1 MDKHD
6 KAEAEVEAPPNPLHL
21 LGRWIW
27 RDIRAMVIGGVIGA
41 IIGLAVS
48 VLGLGMLNLGLVG
61 LFAILGAAI
70 AGLVRSLMA
79 GAFF

>member
-1 MDKHD
+1 MDEQD
-6 KAEAEVEAPPNPLHL
+6 KTEAPPNPLHL

-27 RDIRAMVIGGVIGA
+27 RDIRAMAIGGVIGA

-48 VLGLGMLNLGLVG
+48 VLGLGTLNLGLVG